1 MEFHRQNF
9 VEQSVERRN
18 CGAYLSEEANES
30 SSKAKC
36 RWNRFGPLL
45 CSRSHVTLSRQMQ
58 LMRPSP
64 APSYWAAPAAQRISP
79 PPVQRRKCHCFRLIS
94 TRLESQIEGL
104 LIFSRSSVLIMAI
117 SSDIFFNYFHIFRHF
132 QRILTHKFKK
142 FKIKHHS
149 MENSTLITKIIF
161 LEFLNN

>member
-1 MEFHRQNF
+1 MNLNGI
-9 VEQSVERRN
+9 SSSKL
-18 CGAYLSEEANES
+18 CGAKCWTAKLWRLSLSEEANDPLERLRAVYES

-132 QRILTHKFKK
+132 PRILTQKFL
-142 FKIKHHS
+142 KIS
-149 MENSTLITKIIF
+149 N
-161 LEFLNN
+161 